1 MKLKKGMIVLCSL
14 AISLT
19 TLQSNFIIASAKTS
33 NETETGIF
41 IDKVEGVT
49 EDTIKGVDVSSIIS
63 LEESGVKFYD
73 FENKEQDAIKT
84 FADAGAN
91 YVRIRVWNNP
101 YDSNGNGYG
110 GGNND
115 LEKAIKIGKRAT
127 ENNMKVLID
136 FHYSDFWADPAKQ
149 KAPKAWES
157 FTLEEK
163 EEAVYNYTKE
173 SLQKLKSEG
182 VDVGMVQI
190 GNETNNGFVGE
201 TSWTNMSKLFNAGS
215 RAVRDFDSNILVA
228 LHFTNPEK
236 SGNYENISKKLYD
249 NNVDYDVFA
258 SSYYPF
264 WHGTLD
270 NLTNQLSNIASK
282 YNKKVMVAET
292 SYVYTEEDGDGHY
305 NTSPKSDQ
313 TLDYTISV
321 QGQADSVRNVF
332 QAVADVGE
340 SGLGIFYWEPAW
352 LPVGSSSNLESNKL
366 LWEKYG
372 SGWASSYA
380 SEYDP
385 DDAGK
390 WYGGSAVD
398 NQGLFDFNGKPLESI
413 NIFKYIMTGSTTTKR
428 VERVESVSVETYDK
442 NDINLPD
449 TLTVKYNDKSTTEV
463 DVTWSNS
470 DIKKLQKHV
479 RGTFDVSGKFK
490 TKDKELKKL
499 SAKANVTLLLTNHV
513 VNHSF
518 EEDDSVWQ
526 VEYLND
532 NNGCANI
539 KWEDP
544 KSGDRAMHFWSN
556 SDMEFVVYQTISGLE
571 NGIYELKGNIQG
583 GDATNSEMKLF
594 SKTSSGI
601 QEEGFEVDGWR
612 NWKTPIIEN
621 IPVNDGEITIGVKI
635 KAPAYAWGTMDDFE
649 LVKIK

>member
-91 YVRIRVWNNP
+91 YVRIRVWNDP
-101 YDSNGNGYG
+101 YDANGNGYG

-115 LEKAIKIGKRAT
+115 IEKAIEIGKRAT

-149 KAPKAWES
+149 KAPKAWEK

-215 RAVRDFDSNILVA
+215 RAVREFDSSILVA

-236 SGNYENISKKLYD
+236 HGNYENISKKLHD

-270 NLTNQLSNIASK
+270 NLTNQLSNIANT

-292 SYVYTEEDGDGHY
+292 SYVYTEEDGDGHG

-332 QAVADVGE
+332 QAVADVGD
-340 SGLGIFYWEPAW
+340 SGLGVFYWEPAW

-385 DDAGK
+385 DDSGK

-428 VERVESVSVETYDK
+428 VESVESVSVETYDK

-470 DIKKLQKHV
+470 DIKKLQKQV
-479 RGTFDVSGKFK
+479 RGTFEVSGKFK

-556 SDMEFVVYQTISGLE
+556 SDMEFEVYQTISGLE

-583 GDATNSEMKLF
+583 GDAANSEMKLF
-594 SKTSSGI
+594 VTTSSGT
-601 QEEGFEVDGWR
+601 QEDSFEVDGWK

-621 IPVNDGEITIGVKI
+621 ISVNNGQITIGVKI
-635 KAPAYAWGTMDDFE
+635 KAPAGAWGTMDDFE